1 MWGVRGSIRSCA
13 GIKGWDYKDIGVL
26 LYCIVLNL
34 FFFGDI
40 NGNCVGLAKIY
51 SGDL

>member
-13 GIKGWDYKDIGVL
+13 GINGWGYKDIGVL

-34 FFFGDI
+34 FFFWG
-40 NGNCVGLAKIY
+40 
-51 SGDL
+51 